1 MPEGSRRGSPERSPS
16 NTATKRPSSVS
27 SLSGIVGR
35 MMSSGERGA
44 SSSCT
49 SVNTVCSDGER
60 PASLSLSSSASSVS
74 LQDTSHSS
82 SSSSSSSSLPYGA
95 VPTYNASLSAS
106 STPKRNGSDISLD
119 LTPLVTPHGG
129 GGGVPGGGRGVCVA
143 RATDGGHPPNGHVA
157 NAAAAAAVATPRR
170 QLSRMERVVMEI
182 VETEQAYVRDLKSI
196 VETQHPASPHLPE
209 RTPSP
214 TCEQETTC
222 AVRDARLRLASHRK
236 SNRKQ
241 QNKNRKSMR
250 STESHT
256 LFCNIEDIYE
266 FNSDLLEDLERSPH
280 AAAIAECFVE
290 RMRLR
295 VETPRSDRFPGQKDR
310 KSFSPAEREKL
321 AVAAESPVHSVAVL
335 RECMK
340 NKSLVCFFQERQTTL
355 NHSLPLETYLLKPVQ
370 RILKYHLLLQE
381 LSKHFDKNDPGYE
394 VVEDAIITMTAVA
407 WYINDMKRKQEHAVR
422 LQEIESLL
430 VNWSG
435 PDLSGFGELVLEGS
449 FKVHR
454 VKKERA
460 FFLFDKMLLI
470 AKKRLEQFVYST
482 HIFCCNLLL
491 VETLKDPL
499 CFKVSDQTIP
509 KQQHTVQTKNQEE
522 KRLWVHYLK
531 RLIVENHPASLP
543 QKARQ
548 VLGDNFCQS
557 PQFDQDNL
565 KKSSS
570 RLDDI
575 HGYHRGRR
583 QSGQEPPELLMYTPE
598 KSRKGLP
605 LLLEGNL
612 PYRRT
617 RRQSAP
623 AKDIEAAF
631 HPNALKQAGSEGEL
645 CQADSLG
652 SAGSSSTLASS
663 VIEVE
668 AERSE
673 LGLTPQL
680 RPSQEEEE
688 EEEEEELTALSPPP
702 TLSITEEI
710 LEFINQSRA
719 REGLTAIHTD
729 TTEQVMDQPR
739 ESQPPSNQDNF
750 TCPLPPV
757 AYPSSPEQRPTMQQ
771 EQERAEMENDSIIQ
785 SQTADS
791 GEENGLEGEFKEIS
805 DATSQVEKGVEVDE
819 ETQGDVVEKEKAEK
833 KPRDEE
839 EGESIINAP
848 ISDLHP
854 SISAEEGRENS
865 SSCHR
870 EEVNTEA
877 TTSSLNPDSL
887 HPIKKRQPPT
897 RGSHLTKRDK
907 KIIEKIRSYY
917 EAAAEAE
924 EDEATE
930 EDEQGE
936 GAALTRRNSF
946 SQIPSGLVKDS
957 VSRFDVGGQP
967 GEPESGR
974 PKYETTDR
982 ETDQETEPHSPT
994 SPICPPTPLLENAE
1008 SEGQPDKPISS
1019 LDSDAEGSSMSPI
1032 STVMQDKETP
1042 NQVGLNLQSNSNR
1055 PVGEEVEI
1063 QDEHGKVCKGP
1074 LEERLEEKQEQ
1085 EASVVSTGQQ
1095 EEGASITKQYKC
1107 SNETTKTSAGNQA
1120 AMNGHEAN
1128 QAGLAEPNG
1137 SHKEPSTPLP
1147 PKEQCQTKTSWAR
1160 TKHRDLGKTS
1170 ANLEG
1175 FPSQI
1180 KVGRWSH
1187 HSRIVSANRAL
1198 FEGMGSDVAGIGFFE
1213 ASPVVDPML
1222 MENSERILS
1231 KVQTLAQMYSAK
1243 ASTMK
1248 VPLHQKRAST
1258 VRNPSWSSGRLSG
1271 HSNHA
1276 QTKSQVQPRTQTES
1290 REQTE
1295 LKNNQHTETKV
1306 QNQTVTQT
1314 KQLSQSQTKTQ
1325 TCSQEKTHYQIQ
1337 NQTKT
1342 YTQYQTQTMSREDQ
1356 RIQEERI
1363 IKRAESLTNDF
1374 QEAVAAPCEPLL
1386 FGHMFVKEQLTPACQ
1401 HQTNGFTLS
1410 RPRDFITALTKEK
1423 DPSGENPS
1431 SSQAQANSSNFGYPS
1446 AASSSASMASMTSDC
1461 RVTEVKDY
1469 RSTSSTGRDKALNQ
1483 NRELYSD
1490 SEETEK
1496 REGSELCGGDSF
1508 YAVREDST
1516 SVNII
1521 TQPAHSESNLFA
1533 HSIPQWEI
1541 SKDGDEHDKYKQDIP
1556 AAHDIQDKVV
1566 SEYNISTGH
1575 TDKKDTLI
1583 KDVQSVHAGT
1593 EYLVCT
1599 GPMDGAATPGE
1610 LVLMVAAIQSQAPT
1624 ESHRSA
1630 MPHPGLAGEQVHEE
1644 TLYVVDGGATTSGKK
1659 DEPPNEQTKLNETK
1673 NDLNYSSSQPRMILQ
1688 GSAVIF
1694 SGDPA
1699 CYKSP
1704 GELVVPPTL
1713 NQPSHMTFD
1722 PSQVSSHTVTETPED
1737 QKARGRAAPTPWSS
1751 AQNSNLTQPRPPSVQ
1766 SVDCLPTFT
1775 SQRPPDLPTTM
1786 GKWALSNTRNTNNT
1800 SPCEHREPDEQGS
1813 PTSLPVS
1820 GSCPSSS
1827 PSLETSS
1834 LVERPNPASAIHGQD
1849 ISLTTA
1855 PSAFRPTLR
1864 HHAPSPVQASPSS
1877 SSSSV
1882 QTPPCSSPFRIVPG
1896 SSPTP
1901 VSAEDTSL
1909 NPVSRALPCLS
1920 PTPSSGKG
1928 SSMQAPP
1935 ASSPTSS
1942 SAFTPSSSSSGRSSS
1957 IRAGP
1962 PSSPTP
1968 SSSLRSPPCSSP
1980 IASSSAFT
1988 RSFAASCI
1996 SQSISQSIAR
2006 KSTALQ
2012 QAPPTNTVP
2021 QSPSSHLRRRSP
2033 SPKLPPSSQ
2042 QGSSTPAYSQLG
2054 CTKDGYQHPR
2064 CPPSSLWSSCP
2075 SASLMSPPTFFQSSP
2090 SPSLSLAHQP
2100 PHSPSPSPRHSFLHS
2115 KTDSSHNANNNNNVS
2130 LAGSCSI
2137 NRAVSNGG
2145 WTVSPQRAPLA
2156 NGSSNA
2162 IVMQQTHDTFWSG
2175 SHNRVARP
2183 FSASEP
2189 SSRVQSPSPS
2199 PIPASFTRLTS
2210 PPPQHN
2216 YSSPMANK
2224 PPNPRSTRVGCAS
2237 SHNPLGLTL
2246 ELPRASSAGSAFGQ
2260 SSTCLSPRILS
2271 PPPIGVSV
2279 NVWTNNVAAP
2289 QPRNPRYTL
2298 CSPSPSFSSSLG
2310 SPTLENASFP
2320 TASSSLIPLR
2330 SSRASSPSTPCPPAS
2345 QTTSQTLRRS
2355 FSSNLADRPPSPAR
2369 SNSSGA
2375 RRSWADSSRRSLGF
2389 SGSGRGSFDQQES
2402 CPTSPRS
2409 GWSSFS
2415 SSPSCLSPRAG
2426 LQSPLSPS
2434 RLTPGKG
2441 THGGQHFTSVPW
2453 PDVRELSNK
2462 YNGTDGLDTSAT
2474 STIIA
2479 SSPCPTDSQTEWGDP
2494 ELEEGSCRSQLI
2506 CAYVARPSREQN
2518 LTTSCVVLPS
2528 SGMISPPLAP
2538 YQHHN
2543 YQSQVK
2549 AQSQVQIAATT
2560 PPIPSVP
2567 SPLPATSLPLP
2578 FAQSS
2583 PTKQGNQKTSYA
2595 TTVNLQIAGSGR
2607 ITSFS
2612 TAQVSLTQTL
2622 QGGAGAG
2629 AGGPGQGQLT
2639 RRVSINGLSH
2649 LPSPL
2654 PQNYNRL

>member
-1 MPEGSRRGSPERSPS
+1 MPEGSRRGSQRSPS
-16 NTATKRPSSVS
+16 NTAAKRPSSVS

-44 SSSCT
+44 SSSSCT

-129 GGGVPGGGRGVCVA
+129 GGGVPGGGGGGVCVA
-143 RATDGGHPPNGHVA
+143 KATDGGHPPNGHVA
-157 NAAAAAAVATPRR
+157 DAAAAAAAAVATPRR
-170 QLSRMERVVMEI
+170 QLSRMDRVMMEI

-196 VETQHPASPHLPE
+196 VEDYLGCIIDCGTLPLK
-209 RTPSP
+209 P
-214 TCEQETTC
+214 EQ
-222 AVRDARLRLASHRK
+222 VS
-236 SNRKQ
+236 
-241 QNKNRKSMR
+241 
-250 STESHT
+250 T

-290 RMRLR
+290 RSEAFDIYTLYCMNY
-295 VETPRSDRFPGQKDR
+295 PN
-310 KSFSPAEREKL
+310 
-321 AVAAESPVHSVAVL
+321 SVAVL

-381 LSKHFDKNDPGYE
+381 LSKHFDKSDPGYE

-565 KKSSS
+565 KKSSASS

-583 QSGQEPPELLMYTPE
+583 QSEPPELLMYTPE

-623 AKDIEAAF
+623 AKDIEAVF

-645 CQADSLG
+645 CQAGSLG

-668 AERSE
+668 AERPE

-680 RPSQEEEE
+680 RPSREEE
-688 EEEEEELTALSPPP
+688 EEEEEELIPLSPPP

-719 REGLTAIHTD
+719 REGLSAIHTD
-729 TTEQVMDQPR
+729 TMEQVMDQPR

-757 AYPSSPEQRPTMQQ
+757 ACPSSPEQRPTMQQ

-791 GEENGLEGEFKEIS
+791 GEENGLEGEVKEIP

-839 EGESIINAP
+839 ERESIIPAP

-924 EDEATE
+924 EDEVME

-936 GAALTRRNSF
+936 GAALRRRNSF

-994 SPICPPTPLLENAE
+994 SPICPPTPLIENAE
-1008 SEGQPDKPISS
+1008 SEGQPDKQISS
-1019 LDSDAEGSSMSPI
+1019 LDSDAEGSSKSPI
-1032 STVMQDKETP
+1032 STVMLDKETP
-1042 NQVGLNLQSNSNR
+1042 NQMDLNLQSNSSR
-1055 PVGEEVEI
+1055 PVGEEAEI
-1063 QDEHGKVCKGP
+1063 QDKHGKVCKGP
-1074 LEERLEEKQEQ
+1074 LEEGLEEKQEQ
-1085 EASVVSTGQQ
+1085 EESVVSTGQQ

-1107 SNETTKTSAGNQA
+1107 SNEATKTSAGNQA

-1128 QAGLAEPNG
+1128 QAGVAEPNG
-1137 SHKEPSTPLP
+1137 THKEPSTPLP
-1147 PKEQCQTKTSWAR
+1147 PKEQCQTKTSWTR

-1170 ANLEG
+1170 VNLDS

-1187 HSRIVSANRAL
+1187 HSRIVSANREL

-1213 ASPVVDPML
+1213 ASPVVDPLL

-1258 VRNPSWSSGRLSG
+1258 VRNPSWGSGRLSG
-1271 HSNHA
+1271 YSNHA
-1276 QTKSQVQPRTQTES
+1276 QTKSQVQPQTQTES

-1325 TCSQEKTHYQIQ
+1325 TCSQETTHYQIQ
-1337 NQTKT
+1337 NQTLT
-1342 YTQYQTQTMSREDQ
+1342 LSQEDQ
-1356 RIQEERI
+1356 KIQKEMI

-1374 QEAVAAPCEPLL
+1374 QEPVAALCEPLL

-1410 RPRDFITALTKEK
+1410 RPRDFITALTKER

-1431 SSQAQANSSNFGYPS
+1431 SSQAQANSSNSGYPS
-1446 AASSSASMASMTSDC
+1446 AASSWTSTASMTSDC

-1469 RSTSSTGRDKALNQ
+1469 SSTSSTGRDEALNQ
-1483 NRELYSD
+1483 NRKLYSD
-1490 SEETEK
+1490 SEEKEK

-1521 TQPAHSESNLFA
+1521 TQPAHSEPNLFA

-1556 AAHDIQDKVV
+1556 AAQNIQDKVV
-1566 SEYNISTGH
+1566 SEYKISTGH
-1575 TDKKDTLI
+1575 TDKKDTLT
-1583 KDVQSVHAGT
+1583 KNVQSVHAGT
-1593 EYLVCT
+1593 EYLVCP
-1599 GPMDGAATPGE
+1599 GPMDGGATPGE
-1610 LVLMVAAIQSQAPT
+1610 LVLMVASTQSQAPT

-1630 MPHPGLAGEQVHEE
+1630 MPHPGLVGEQVHEG
-1644 TLYVVDGGATTSGKK
+1644 TLYMVDGVATDSGRK
-1659 DEPPNEQTKLNETK
+1659 DEPPNKQTKLNETK

-1694 SGDPA
+1694 TGDPA
-1699 CYKSP
+1699 CYRTP

-1713 NQPSHMTFD
+1713 NQPSHMTSD

-1737 QKARGRAAPTPWSS
+1737 QKALGRAAPSPWSS
-1751 AQNSNLTQPRPPSVQ
+1751 AQNSNLTRPRPPSVQ

-1786 GKWALSNTRNTNNT
+1786 GKRALSNTRNTNNT

-1820 GSCPSSS
+1820 GSHSSS
-1827 PSLETSS
+1827 RPSLETSS

-1849 ISLTTA
+1849 IDLTTA
-1855 PSAFRPTLR
+1855 PSAFRPSLR
-1864 HHAPSPVQASPSS
+1864 HHAPSPLRASPSS

-1882 QTPPCSSPFRIVPG
+1882 QAPPCSSPFRIVPG

-1920 PTPSSGKG
+1920 PTPSFGKG

-1935 ASSPTSS
+1935 ASSPTPS

-1988 RSFAASCI
+1988 RSLAASCI

-2033 SPKLPPSSQ
+2033 SPKIPPSSQ
-2042 QGSSTPAYSQLG
+2042 QGSGTPAYSQLG

-2075 SASLMSPPTFFQSSP
+2075 SPSLIQSAPPTFSQRSP
-2090 SPSLSLAHQP
+2090 SPSLSLAHHQP
-2100 PHSPSPSPRHSFLHS
+2100 PHSPSPSPRISFLHS

-2130 LAGSCSI
+2130 LASSCSS

-2145 WTVSPQRAPLA
+2145 WSVSPQRAPLA

-2199 PIPASFTRLTS
+2199 PTPASFTCLTS

-2246 ELPRASSAGSAFGQ
+2246 ELPRASSAGLAFGQ

-2289 QPRNPRYTL
+2289 QPRNPTYAS
-2298 CSPSPSFSSSLG
+2298 CSPSSSFSSSLG

-2320 TASSSLIPLR
+2320 TSSSSLIPLR

-2409 GWSSFS
+2409 GWSSFG

-2479 SSPCPTDSQTEWGDP
+2479 SSPCPSDSQTEWGDP

-2518 LTTSCVVLPS
+2518 LTTSCVVVPS
-2528 SGMISPPLAP
+2528 SGMISPTLAP

-2567 SPLPATSLPLP
+2567 SPLPATSSPLP
-2578 FAQSS
+2578 FAHSS

-2654 PQNYNRL
+2654 PQNCNRL